1 MSVDRR
7 KEERKN
13 TKEREREREK
23 DCILFH
29 EFMEKLGLFF
39 NFWVNVLTDYI

>member
-13 TKEREREREK
+13 TKEREREK

-29 EFMEKLGLFF
+29 EFMEKQGLFF

>member
-13 TKEREREREK
+13 TKERERERLYSFPWVHGETRA
-23 DCILFH
+23 LFQ
-29 EFMEKLGLFF
+29 FLG
-39 NFWVNVLTDYI
+39 